1 MKKSMDLPQLAE
13 LQPLFPFLN
22 KELLAVGQLLSF
34 EKNEP
39 LVRQG
44 EPLLHLYLLV
54 SGKAR
59 IVKNEANGKRVILQF
74 LEAGDLIGELT
85 VVAAEEETKDVIAL
99 GKVTCLALPLPLV
112 RKYYA
117 SEVAFAQYLAHYI
130 GEKLLKRM
138 EHFANAQTFELKYR
152 LAALL
157 VEVAVQ
163 GRYEENNGQIA
174 DYLGVSYR
182 HLMHTLKWLREQG
195 YIEKQS
201 GGYRLKVARLQ
212 TLLEEGATR

>member
-1 MKKSMDLPQLAE
+1 MTKSVDLSQLAE
-13 LQPLFPFLN
+13 LRQKFPFLN
-22 KELLAVGQLLSF
+22 QELLAGGRLLSF

-44 EPLLHLYLLV
+44 EPLKHLYLLL

-59 IVKNEANGKRVILQF
+59 IVKNEANGKRLILQF
-74 LEAGDLIGELT
+74 LETGDLIGELT
-85 VVAAEEETKDVIAL
+85 LVDAEEETKDVIAM
-99 GKVTCLALPLPLV
+99 GTVTCLALPLPLV
-112 RKYYA
+112 REYYK
-117 SEVAFAQYLAHYI
+117 SEGHLARYLARYI

-138 EHFANAQTFELKYR
+138 EHFSNAQTFELKYR

-157 VEVAVQ
+157 LEVAVQ

-195 YIEKQS
+195 YIEKCPR
-201 GGYRLKVARLQ
+201 GYQLKVERLQ
-212 TLLEEGATR
+212 TLVKEGATR